1 MMKKLISLLLALVM
15 ALGLCSSALATGIG
29 QEDDKGGNQQ
39 GSGPVWPEGAIH
51 LEFCENGTYYNGK
64 GVNPGAS
71 VTFDALYVDGQHNTA
86 ITGFSV
92 SNDTSA
98 GLNAV
103 ATEDGKLTVTVA
115 DNCEPGDKFVI
126 LMIGAT
132 KYALRLNVNK
142 VGGDHG
148 GGPKWPTT
156 EQFCFEGTDNDE
168 ETRFFNGTGID
179 QGRTVTFEKVFK
191 DNEGHMQIT
200 SFAVDEGLTSK
211 GLTATANGEAL
222 TVTIAEDCELGEK
235 FVVIVADNIEY
246 SMCFNVR
253 KAGGN
258 QGGGDQ
264 GGNDGP
270 SIGNVTDPK
279 QLNSDAQDFIGK
291 HIGYYYNPKVNVVR
305 LGIKGGND
313 KDVTVDNKEWY
324 TDPAAREAVIAAY
337 NAFCN
342 IGSDVQNELNRL
354 FVMDDNGNPCTFYS
368 YMLGMRQLADNG
380 SGSYTDTDAF
390 NAKLRAAGY
399 VAPVLGRD
407 LKVEFPYQLV
417 RGTDYDYTYDQSNG
431 HLIIT
436 IEKGEAQNWLSAAE
450 GIYFTMDSVM
460 VNMTLMNTCQKSGYA
475 FWSGI
480 GEGGTWNQ
488 FVDGS
493 VKSTYPEENMQ
504 SFGYGDR
511 LAPVNR
517 DGDKISVTSSS
528 DNKTY
533 RVLMV
538 WGNKDEAF
546 KDRTKWLFTYE
557 IKVEESFYYSKAGVS
572 NVGKVEMDR
581 VNTSALGNNWTVDNS
596 EEGVLKLVPK
606 TEVTGEK
613 IGTVTVTAPTGYT
626 FDRDSSYAANGDDRS
641 LNGNTGEDK
650 CTITLYNQY
659 RNTFVLVW
667 KNDTKVIQESLDVYR
682 LDEQLENL
690 GKYDA
695 DGKTVESGKEL
706 PVTKPKAEAIAAAGP
721 ASGVTVQYDASTG
734 SFYTT
739 FDKSKS
745 LPSYEELQ
753 KGVLLEPDS
762 RIKSEVTHFRA
773 VTQSTGDQVGHSEED
788 VINLVQG
795 MCARGEN
802 LTYSYTDTQDNSW
815 RTLPYVD
822 TDYQE
827 IGGIQVSY
835 AADQGYRYKIVQ
847 WLRKEDNG
855 TYTVLGYSYVWGRN
869 DAFIN
874 EIQTSGVAAGSVAAG
889 NEPFVI
895 GEGMQLRCDRY
906 PQYGGDGK
914 IQYFQFRAYGDHEGD
929 YIIYIPYEYFDMEKD
944 DGLALRDRG
953 QRPRI
958 NHYYEDHTLRE
969 TITGEYTEYGVKFTT
984 GSFSPFVVD
993 CSEQSTGGGYYYGGA
1008 STPGISAVKTAD
1020 AAKSATDYTSG
1031 IYGLTFRSTAAF
1043 SGFKGVQVDGRTIA
1057 AANYVAEDNGGIEV
1071 YLKAVYL
1078 RTLKDGRH
1086 TVTILSDAGNVTM
1099 NFTIGGVDSP
1109 TTFDAG
1115 IGAYVSMALAS
1126 VGGMAWMSR
1135 KKR

>member
-1 MMKKLISLLLALVM
+1 MMKKLVSLLLALVM

-39 GSGPVWPEGAIH
+39 ESGPVWPEGAIQ

-64 GVNPGAS
+64 GVDPGAS
-71 VTFDALYVDGQHNTA
+71 VTFNALYVDGQHNTA
-86 ITGFSV
+86 ITGFTV
-92 SNDTSA
+92 SGETSA

-103 ATEDGKLTVTVA
+103 ATEDDKLTVTVA
-115 DNCEPGDKFVI
+115 DNCEPGDKFVV
-126 LMIGAT
+126 LMVGKT

-156 EQFCFEGTDNDE
+156 EQFCFNGTDNDG
-168 ETRFFNGTGID
+168 ETSFFNGTGID

-191 DNEGHMQIT
+191 DNKGHMQIT

-222 TVTIAEDCELGEK
+222 TVTIAEDCELGEQ
-235 FVVIVADNIEY
+235 FVVIVADNTKY

-270 SIGNVTDPK
+270 STGNVTDPK

-291 HIGYYYNPKVNVVR
+291 HIGYYYNPTVNVVR

-342 IGSDVQNELNRL
+342 SIGPSVQNELNKL
-354 FVMDDNGNPCTFYS
+354 FVMDDNGDPCTFYS

-460 VNMTLMNTCQKSGYA
+460 VNMTLMNTSKKSGYA

-493 VKSTYPEENMQ
+493 VKSTYPEESMQ

-538 WGNKDEAF
+538 WGDENEAF
-546 KDRTKWLFTYE
+546 ENRTKWLFTYE

-581 VNTSALGNNWTVDNS
+581 VDTSALGNNWTVDRS
-596 EEGVLKLVPK
+596 EEGVLKLVPP
-606 TEVTGEK
+606 TGEIGEE

-641 LNGNTGEDK
+641 LNGKTGEDK

-706 PVTKPKAEAIAAAGP
+706 PVTKPKAIAATGS
-721 ASGVTVQYDASTG
+721 ASGVTVEYDASTG

-753 KGVLLEPDS
+753 KGVLLEPD
-762 RIKSEVTHFRA
+762 RNIEREVTHFRA
-773 VTQSTGDQVGHSEED
+773 VTQSTGDQVGHSKED

-795 MCARGEN
+795 MCAMGEN

-847 WLRKEDNG
+847 WLKQESDG

-929 YIIYIPYEYFDMEKD
+929 YIIYIPYEYFGMEKD

-993 CSEQSTGGGYYYGGA
+993 CSEQSTSGGYYYYGGA

-1057 AANYVAEDNGGIEV
+1057 SANYVAEDNGGIEV

-1126 VGGMAWMSR
+1126 VGGMAWMRRR
-1135 KKR
+1135 KR

>member
-1 MMKKLISLLLALVM
+1 MMKKLVSLLLALVM
-15 ALGLCSSALATGIG
+15 AVGLCSSALATGIG

-39 GSGPVWPEGAIH
+39 ESGPAWPKDAIH
-51 LEFCENGTYYNGK
+51 LEFYEGERYHNGK
-64 GVNPGAS
+64 GVDPGAS
-71 VTFDALYVDGQHNTA
+71 VTFGALYADGEHETA
-86 ITGFSV
+86 IKGFTV
-92 SNDTSA
+92 SNETSA
-98 GLNAV
+98 GLNAKV
-103 ATEDGKLTVTVA
+103 TDGKLTVTVA
-115 DNCEPGDKFVI
+115 DNCEPGDKFVV
-126 LMIGAT
+126 LMVGTT

-142 VGGDHG
+142 VGGNQG
-148 GGPKWPTT
+148 GGPKWPT
-156 EQFCFEGTDNDE
+156 EVRFCFEGTDDNN
-168 ETRFFNGTGID
+168 ETSFFNGTGID
-179 QGRTVTFEKVFK
+179 QGRTVTFEKIFK
-191 DNEGHMQIT
+191 DDEYHKQIT
-200 SFAVDEGLTSK
+200 NFAVDKELTSE
-211 GLTATANGEAL
+211 GLTATANGEML
-222 TVTIAEDCELGEK
+222 TVTITKDCELGEK
-235 FVVIVADNIEY
+235 FVVIVADNTKY

-270 SIGNVTDPK
+270 GGGEDRRTGTVTDPNTLENETTK
-279 QLNSDAQDFIGK
+279 KYLADYINYEGTGGQFTIKNAEIDAKTGL
-291 HIGYYYNPKVNVVR
+291 Y
-305 LGIKGGND
+305 
-313 KDVTVDNKEWY
+313 KDE
-324 TDPAAREAVIAAY
+324 AARQAAIAAY
-337 NAFCN
+337 NAFCSLGPN
-342 IGSDVQNELNRL
+342 ADGLYSLYVKNSRGQECWFYERMEEL
-354 FVMDDNGNPCTFYS
+354 
-368 YMLGMRQLADNG
+368 RQLADNG
-380 SGSYTDTDAF
+380 SGGYTDTDAF

-431 HLIIT
+431 HLTIT
-436 IEKGEAQNWLSAAE
+436 VKKGSAERWLDAAQN
-450 GIYFTMDSVM
+450 IYFTMDSVM
-460 VNMTLMNTCQKSGYA
+460 VDMTLMNTRQKSGYA

-493 VKSTYPEENMQ
+493 VKSTYPKESMR
-504 SFGYGDR
+504 SYGYGDR

-538 WGNKDEAF
+538 WGDENEAF

-557 IKVEESFYYSKAGVS
+557 IKVEESFYYAKAGVS
-572 NVGKVEMDR
+572 NVGKMEMDR
-581 VNTSALGNNWTVDNS
+581 VDASALGENWAVDKS
-596 EEGVLKLVPK
+596 EAGVLKLVPK
-606 TEVTGEK
+606 PGVTGEQ

-641 LNGNTGEDK
+641 LNGKTGEDT
-650 CTITLYNQY
+650 CTITLYNRY

-706 PVTKPKAEAIAAAGP
+706 PVTKPKAIAATGS
-721 ASGVTVQYDASTG
+721 ASGVTVEYDASTG

-753 KGVLLEPDS
+753 KGVLLEPD
-762 RIKSEVTHFRA
+762 RNIEREVTHFRA
-773 VTQSTGDQVGHSEED
+773 VTQSTGDQVGHSKED

-795 MCARGEN
+795 MCAMGEN

-847 WLRKEDNG
+847 WLKQESDG

-929 YIIYIPYEYFDMEKD
+929 YIIYIPYEYFGMEKD

-993 CSEQSTGGGYYYGGA
+993 CSEQSTSGGYYYYGGA

-1057 AANYVAEDNGGIEV
+1057 SANYVAEDNGGIEV

-1126 VGGMAWMSR
+1126 VGGMAWMRRR
-1135 KKR
+1135 KR

>member
-1 MMKKLISLLLALVM
+1 MKKVISLLLALVM
-15 ALGLCSSALATGIG
+15 TLSLCSGVWATDTSQGNDQGAQEEEYTLDTLLAEVDKVEGASDEAKAAAKGFLADNFSYDGRFVVLKGISFWDNRFYETNNNKAKAKTVLDSYTAHKAVLENVPVKYG
-29 QEDDKGGNQQ
+29 AAYDMTVDSLMNMYRAAQEY
-39 GSGPVWPEGAIH
+39 PVIQEGMPFPEGGPTTGEVVGVGNLKIT
-51 LEFCENGTYYNGK
+51 EKNK
-64 GVNPGAS
+64 GYIETQDVTGAKN
-71 VTFDALYVDGQHNTA
+71 FFNEHFRYVDLGEEYSGDH
-86 ITGFSV
+86 
-92 SNDTSA
+92 
-98 GLNAV
+98 AV
-103 ATEDGKLTVTVA
+103 DFKAEFYDSDGKLI
-115 DNCEPGDKFVI
+115 GDKVRSVI
-126 LMIGAT
+126 AEYNNELRAGSVVLLNELNIHMPNRDGTECYHFWRLMDM
-132 KYALRLNVNK
+132 YRRQLN
-142 VGGDHG
+142 GGD
-148 GGPKWPTT
+148 
-156 EQFCFEGTDNDE
+156 
-168 ETRFFNGTGID
+168 
-179 QGRTVTFEKVFK
+179 
-191 DNEGHMQIT
+191 
-200 SFAVDEGLTSK
+200 
-211 GLTATANGEAL
+211 
-222 TVTIAEDCELGEK
+222 
-235 FVVIVADNIEY
+235 
-246 SMCFNVR
+246 
-253 KAGGN
+253 

-264 GGNDGP
+264 GGNDRP
-270 SIGNVTDPK
+270 STGNITDPEK
-279 QLNSDAQDFIGK
+279 LNENAQEFIGK
-291 HIGYYYNPKVNVVR
+291 YIGYYYNSEHNVVQ
-305 LGIKGGND
+305 LGIKDEND
-313 KDVTVDNKEWY
+313 KDKRDVTVDNEKWY

-342 IGSDVQNELNRL
+342 IGPDVQNELNRL

-417 RGTDYDYTYDQSNG
+417 RGTDYDYTYDQSSG
-431 HLIIT
+431 HLTIT
-436 IEKGEAQNWLSAAE
+436 VKKGSAERWLDAAE

-460 VNMTLMNTCQKSGYA
+460 VNMTLMNTRQKSGYA

-493 VKSTYPEENMQ
+493 VKSTYPEE
-504 SFGYGDR
+504 SIRSLGYGDS

-538 WGNKDEAF
+538 WGDENEAF

-572 NVGKVEMDR
+572 NVGKMEMDR
-581 VNTSALGNNWTVDNS
+581 VDASALGKSWIVDKS
-596 EEGVLKLVPK
+596 EEGVLKLVPR
-606 TEVTGEK
+606 TEMTGEQ

-626 FDRDSSYAANGDDRS
+626 FDRDSSYVANGDDGS
-641 LNGNTGEDK
+641 LNGKTGEDK
-650 CTITLYNQY
+650 CTITLYNRY

-695 DGKTVESGKEL
+695 NGETVESSKEL
-706 PVTKPKAEAIAAAGP
+706 PVTKPEAEAIAAAGS
-721 ASGVTVQYDASTG
+721 ASGVTVKYDASTG

-762 RIKSEVTHFRA
+762 SIKREVTHFRA
-773 VTQSTGDQVGHSEED
+773 VTQSTEDQVGHSKED

-795 MCARGEN
+795 MCAMEEN

-847 WLRKEDNG
+847 WLHKEDNG

-874 EIQTSGVAAGSVAAG
+874 EIQTSGVAAGSEAASE
-889 NEPFVI
+889 EPFVI

-929 YIIYIPYEYFDMEKD
+929 YILYIPYEYFDMKVD

-958 NHYYEDHTLRE
+958 NHYYEDHALRE
-969 TITGEYTEYGVKFTT
+969 TIVGEYTEYGVKFTT
-984 GSFSPFVVD
+984 KSFSPFVVD
-993 CSEQSTGGGYYYGGA
+993 CSTQTTPPRYYYN
-1008 STPGISAVKTAD
+1008 ST
-1020 AAKSATDYTSG
+1020 
-1031 IYGLTFRSTAAF
+1031 TAAA
-1043 SGFKGVQVDGRTIA
+1043 GKQDG
-1057 AANYVAEDNGGIEV
+1057 
-1071 YLKAVYL
+1071 
-1078 RTLKDGRH
+1078 
-1086 TVTILSDAGNVTM
+1086 GN
-1099 NFTIGGVDSP
+1099 SP

-1115 IGAYVSMALAS
+1115 IALYVGMALTSAA
-1126 VGGMAWMSR
+1126 GMAWVG
-1135 KKR
+1135 KKRR

>member
-1 MMKKLISLLLALVM
+1 MMKKLVSLLLALVM

-39 GSGPVWPEGAIH
+39 ESGPAWPEGAIH

-64 GVNPGAS
+64 GVDPGAS

-92 SNDTSA
+92 SNETSA

-103 ATEDGKLTVTVA
+103 ATEDGRLTVTVA
-115 DNCEPGDKFVI
+115 DNCEPGDKFVV

-156 EQFCFEGTDNDE
+156 AQFCFNGTDNDGK
-168 ETRFFNGTGID
+168 TSFFNSTGID

-200 SFAVDEGLTSK
+200 SFAVDKGLTSK

-222 TVTIAEDCELGEK
+222 TVTIAEDCELGEQ
-235 FVVIVADNIEY
+235 FVVIVADNTKY

-264 GGNDGP
+264 GGDDGP
-270 SIGNVTDPK
+270 GGGEDRRTGTVTDPNTLENETTK
-279 QLNSDAQDFIGK
+279 KYLADYINYEGTGGQFTIKNAEIDAKTGL
-291 HIGYYYNPKVNVVR
+291 Y
-305 LGIKGGND
+305 
-313 KDVTVDNKEWY
+313 KDE
-324 TDPAAREAVIAAY
+324 AARQAAIAAY
-337 NAFCN
+337 NAFCSLGPN
-342 IGSDVQNELNRL
+342 ADGLYSLYVKNSRGQECWFYERMEEL
-354 FVMDDNGNPCTFYS
+354 
-368 YMLGMRQLADNG
+368 RQLADNG

-460 VNMTLMNTCQKSGYA
+460 VNMTLMNTSQKSGYA

-493 VKSTYPEENMQ
+493 VKSTYPEESMQ

-538 WGNKDEAF
+538 WGDENEAF
-546 KDRTKWLFTYE
+546 ENRTKWLFTYE

-581 VNTSALGNNWTVDNS
+581 VDTSALGNNWTVDNS

-606 TEVTGEK
+606 TEVTGEE

-626 FDRDSSYAANGDDRS
+626 FDRDSSYAANGNDNS
-641 LNGNTGEDK
+641 LNGTQTGANK
-650 CTITLYNQY
+650 CNISLYNQY

-695 DGKTVESGKEL
+695 DGKTVESGNEL
-706 PVTKPKAEAIAAAGP
+706 PVTKPEAIAATGP

-762 RIKSEVTHFRA
+762 SIKSEVTHFRA
-773 VTQSTGDQVGHSEED
+773 VTQSTGDQVGHSKED

-795 MCARGEN
+795 MCAMGEN

-855 TYTVLGYSYVWGRN
+855 NYTVLGYSYVWGRN

-929 YIIYIPYEYFDMEKD
+929 YIIYIPYEYFGMEKD

-993 CSEQSTGGGYYYGGA
+993 CSEQSTGGGYYYYGGA

-1115 IGAYVSMALAS
+1115 IGAYVGMALAS
-1126 VGGMAWMSR
+1126 VGGMAWMRRR
-1135 KKR
+1135 KR

>member
-1 MMKKLISLLLALVM
+1 MMKKVVSLLLALVM
-15 ALGLCSSALATGIG
+15 AVGLCSGVWAENTDPVDD
-29 QEDDKGGNQQ
+29 QESNQQ
-39 GSGPVWPEGAIH
+39 ESGPVWPEGAIH
-51 LEFCENGTYYNGK
+51 LEFYENGMYYNGK
-64 GVNPGAS
+64 GVDPGAS
-71 VTFDALYVDGQHNTA
+71 VTFDALYVNGQHDTA
-86 ITGFSV
+86 ITGFAV
-92 SNDTSA
+92 SSGETSA
-98 GLNAV
+98 GLSAV
-103 ATEDGKLTVTVA
+103 VTVDGKLTVTVA
-115 DNCEPGDKFVI
+115 DNCEPGDKFVV
-126 LMIGAT
+126 LMVGET

-156 EQFCFEGTDNDE
+156 EQFCFNGTDNDG
-168 ETRFFNGTGID
+168 ETSFFNGTGID
-179 QGRTVTFEKVFK
+179 QGSTVTFEKVFK
-191 DNEGHMQIT
+191 DNEGHTQIT
-200 SFAVDEGLTSK
+200 RFTVDEGLTSK

-222 TVTIAEDCELGEK
+222 TVTIAEDCELGEQ
-235 FVVIVADNIEY
+235 FVVIVADNIKY

-258 QGGGDQ
+258 QGG
-264 GGNDGP
+264 NDRP
-270 SIGNVTDPK
+270 STGNVTDPK

-291 HIGYYYNPKVNVVR
+291 HIGYYYNPTVNVVR

-342 IGSDVQNELNRL
+342 IGPDVQNELNRL

-380 SGSYTDTDAF
+380 SSSYTDTDAF

-431 HLIIT
+431 HLVIT

-460 VNMTLMNTCQKSGYA
+460 VNMTLMNTSQKSGYA

-493 VKSTYPEENMQ
+493 VKSTYPEERMQ

-538 WGNKDEAF
+538 WGDKDEAF

-581 VNTSALGNNWTVDNS
+581 VDTSALSENWAADKS
-596 EEGVLKLVPK
+596 ETGVLKLVPK
-606 TEVTGEK
+606 TEVTGEE

-641 LNGNTGEDK
+641 LNGKTGEDK

-695 DGKTVESGKEL
+695 DGKTVESGNEL
-706 PVTKPKAEAIAAAGP
+706 SVTKPKAIAATGP
-721 ASGVTVQYDASTG
+721 ASGVTVEYDASTG

-739 FDKSKS
+739 FDKSMS

-762 RIKSEVTHFRA
+762 SIKSEVTHFRA

-795 MCARGEN
+795 MCAMEEN
-802 LTYSYTDTQDNSW
+802 LTYSYTDTQDNGW

-929 YIIYIPYEYFDMEKD
+929 YIIYIPYEYFGMEKD

-993 CSEQSTGGGYYYGGA
+993 CSEQSTGGGYYYYGGA

-1078 RTLKDGRH
+1078 RTLKNGRH

-1115 IGAYVSMALAS
+1115 IGAYIGMALAS
-1126 VGGMAWMSR
+1126 VGGMAWMRRR
-1135 KKR
+1135 KR

>member
-1 MMKKLISLLLALVM
+1 MMKKVVSLLLALVM
-15 ALGLCSSALATGIG
+15 AVGLCSSALATGIG

-39 GSGPVWPEGAIH
+39 ESGPVWPEGAIH

-64 GVNPGAS
+64 GVDPGAS
-71 VTFDALYVDGQHNTA
+71 VTFDALYVDRQHNTA

-92 SNDTSA
+92 SNETSA

-103 ATEDGKLTVTVA
+103 ATKDGKLTVTVA

-156 EQFCFEGTDNDE
+156 AQFCFEGTDNDG

-200 SFAVDEGLTSK
+200 SFAVDKGLTSK

-222 TVTIAEDCELGEK
+222 TVTIAEDCELGEQ
-235 FVVIVADNIEY
+235 FVVIVADNTKY

-264 GGNDGP
+264 GGNGGP
-270 SIGNVTDPK
+270 GGGEDRRTGTVTDPNTLENETTK
-279 QLNSDAQDFIGK
+279 KYLADYINYEGTGGQFTIKNAEIDAKTGL
-291 HIGYYYNPKVNVVR
+291 Y
-305 LGIKGGND
+305 
-313 KDVTVDNKEWY
+313 KDE
-324 TDPAAREAVIAAY
+324 AARQAAIAAY
-337 NAFCN
+337 NAFCSLGPN
-342 IGSDVQNELNRL
+342 ADGLYSLYVKNSRGQECWFYERMEEL
-354 FVMDDNGNPCTFYS
+354 
-368 YMLGMRQLADNG
+368 RQLADNG

-460 VNMTLMNTCQKSGYA
+460 VNMTLMNTSQKSGYA

-493 VKSTYPEENMQ
+493 VKSTYPEGNMQ

-572 NVGKVEMDR
+572 NVGKVEMKR
-581 VNTSALGNNWTVDNS
+581 VDTSALGNNWTVDNS

-606 TEVTGEK
+606 TEVTGEE

-641 LNGNTGEDK
+641 LNGKTGEDK

-706 PVTKPKAEAIAAAGP
+706 PVTKPKAIAAAGS
-721 ASGVTVQYDASTG
+721 ASGVTVKYDASTG

-773 VTQSTGDQVGHSEED
+773 VTQSTGDQVGHSKED

-795 MCARGEN
+795 MCAMDEN

-874 EIQTSGVAAGSVAAG
+874 EIQTFGVATGSVAAG

-929 YIIYIPYEYFDMEKD
+929 YIIYIPYEYFGMEKD

-993 CSEQSTGGGYYYGGA
+993 CSEQSTGGGYYYYGGA

-1126 VGGMAWMSR
+1126 VGGMAWMRRR
-1135 KKR
+1135 KR

>member
-1 MMKKLISLLLALVM
+1 MMKKLVSLLLALVM
-15 ALGLCSSALATGIG
+15 ALGLCSGVWAENTDPVDD
-29 QEDDKGGNQQ
+29 QESNQQ
-39 GSGPVWPEGAIH
+39 ESGPVWPEGAIH
-51 LEFCENGTYYNGK
+51 LEFYENGEYYNGK
-64 GVNPGAS
+64 GVDPGAS
-71 VTFDALYVDGQHNTA
+71 VTFDALYVDRQHNTA

-92 SNDTSA
+92 SNETSA

-103 ATEDGKLTVTVA
+103 VTVGGKLNVTA
-115 DNCEPGDKFVI
+115 KENCEPGDKFVI

-156 EQFCFEGTDNDE
+156 EQFCFNGTDNDGK
-168 ETRFFNGTGID
+168 TSFFNGTGID
-179 QGRTVTFEKVFK
+179 QGGTVTFEKIFK
-191 DNEGHMQIT
+191 DDNDHMQIT
-200 SFAVDEGLTSK
+200 SFAVDKGLTSK

-222 TVTIAEDCELGEK
+222 TVTIAEDCELGEQ
-235 FVVIVADNIEY
+235 FVVIVADNTKY

-264 GGNDGP
+264 GGDDGP
-270 SIGNVTDPK
+270 GGGEDRRTGTVTDPNTLENETTK
-279 QLNSDAQDFIGK
+279 KYLADYINYEGTGGQFTIKNAEIDAKTGL
-291 HIGYYYNPKVNVVR
+291 Y
-305 LGIKGGND
+305 
-313 KDVTVDNKEWY
+313 KDE
-324 TDPAAREAVIAAY
+324 AARQAAIAAY
-337 NAFCN
+337 NAFCSLGPN
-342 IGSDVQNELNRL
+342 ADGLYSLYVKNSRGQECWFYERMEEL
-354 FVMDDNGNPCTFYS
+354 
-368 YMLGMRQLADNG
+368 RQLADNG

-460 VNMTLMNTCQKSGYA
+460 VNMTLMNTSQKSGYA

-493 VKSTYPEENMQ
+493 VKSTYPEESMQ

-538 WGNKDEAF
+538 WEDENEAF
-546 KDRTKWLFTYE
+546 ENRTKWLFTYE

-581 VNTSALGNNWTVDNS
+581 VDTSALGNNWTVDNS

-606 TEVTGEK
+606 TEVTGEE

-626 FDRDSSYAANGDDRS
+626 FDRDSSYAANGNDNS
-641 LNGNTGEDK
+641 LNGTQTGANK
-650 CTITLYNQY
+650 CNISLYNQY

-706 PVTKPKAEAIAAAGP
+706 PVTKPKAIAAAGS
-721 ASGVTVQYDASTG
+721 ASGVTVEYDASTG

-745 LPSYEELQ
+745 LPSYKELQ

-773 VTQSTGDQVGHSEED
+773 VTQSTGDQVGHSKED

-795 MCARGEN
+795 MCAMGEN

-1126 VGGMAWMSR
+1126 VGGMAWMRRR
-1135 KKR
+1135 KR

>member
-1 MMKKLISLLLALVM
+1 MMKKVVSLLLALVM
-15 ALGLCSSALATGIG
+15 ALGLVV
-29 QEDDKGGNQQ
+29 
-39 GSGPVWPEGAIH
+39 PVWGNDLPSGTEPLFFYGQDNKQEWH
-51 LEFCENGTYYNGK
+51 YFNGTGLGQGN
-64 GVNPGAS
+64 S
-71 VTFDALYVDGQHNTA
+71 VTFDRVYKDEGNDSYTQL
-86 ITGFSV
+86 TGFTVDSQ
-92 SNDTSA
+92 
-98 GLNAV
+98 
-103 ATEDGKLTVTVA
+103 ATA
-115 DNCEPGDKFVI
+115 
-126 LMIGAT
+126 A
-132 KYALRLNVNK
+132 
-142 VGGDHG
+142 
-148 GGPKWPTT
+148 
-156 EQFCFEGTDNDE
+156 
-168 ETRFFNGTGID
+168 
-179 QGRTVTFEKVFK
+179 
-191 DNEGHMQIT
+191 
-200 SFAVDEGLTSK
+200 
-211 GLTATANGEAL
+211 GLTATVNGEAL
-222 TVTIAEDCELGEK
+222 TVTIAEDCELGEQ
-235 FVVIVADNIEY
+235 FVVIVADNTKY

-264 GGNDGP
+264 GGNDRP
-270 SIGNVTDPK
+270 STGNVTDPK
-279 QLNSDAQDFIGK
+279 KLNSDAQDFIGK
-291 HIGYYYNPKVNVVR
+291 HIGYYYNPTVNVVR

-313 KDVTVDNKEWY
+313 KDVTVNNKEWY

-342 IGSDVQNELNRL
+342 IDPDVQNELNRL

-460 VNMTLMNTCQKSGYA
+460 VNMTLMNTSQKSGYA

-493 VKSTYPEENMQ
+493 VKSTYPEESMQ

-581 VNTSALGNNWTVDNS
+581 VDTSALGNNWTVDNS

-641 LNGNTGEDK
+641 LNGKTGEDT

-706 PVTKPKAEAIAAAGP
+706 PVTKPKAIAAAGS
-721 ASGVTVQYDASTG
+721 ASGVTVKYDASTG

-773 VTQSTGDQVGHSEED
+773 VTQSTGDQVGHSKED

-795 MCARGEN
+795 MCAMDEN

-874 EIQTSGVAAGSVAAG
+874 EIQTFGVATGSVAAG

-929 YIIYIPYEYFDMEKD
+929 YIIYIPYEYFGMEKD

-993 CSEQSTGGGYYYGGA
+993 CSEQSTGGGYYYYGGA

-1099 NFTIGGVDSP
+1099 NFTIGEVDSP

>member
-1 MMKKLISLLLALVM
+1 MMKKLVSLLLALVM
-15 ALGLCSSALATGIG
+15 AVGLCSSALATGIG

-39 GSGPVWPEGAIH
+39 ESGPAWPEGAIH

-64 GVNPGAS
+64 GVDPGAS

-92 SNDTSA
+92 SNETSA

-103 ATEDGKLTVTVA
+103 ATEDGRLTVTVA
-115 DNCEPGDKFVI
+115 DNCEPGDKFVV

-156 EQFCFEGTDNDE
+156 AQFCFNGTDNDGK
-168 ETRFFNGTGID
+168 TSFFNSTGID

-200 SFAVDEGLTSK
+200 SFAVDKGLTSK

-235 FVVIVADNIEY
+235 FVVIVADNTKY

-264 GGNDGP
+264 GGDDGP
-270 SIGNVTDPK
+270 GGGEDRRTGTVTDPNTLENETTK
-279 QLNSDAQDFIGK
+279 KYLADYINYEGTGGQFTIKNAEIDAKTGL
-291 HIGYYYNPKVNVVR
+291 Y
-305 LGIKGGND
+305 
-313 KDVTVDNKEWY
+313 KDE
-324 TDPAAREAVIAAY
+324 AARQAAIAAY
-337 NAFCN
+337 NAFCSLGPN
-342 IGSDVQNELNRL
+342 ADGLYSLYVKNSRGQECWFYERMEEL
-354 FVMDDNGNPCTFYS
+354 
-368 YMLGMRQLADNG
+368 RQLADNG

-407 LKVEFPYQLV
+407 LKMEFPYQLV

-431 HLIIT
+431 HLVIT

-460 VNMTLMNTCQKSGYA
+460 VNMTLMNTSQKSGYA

-493 VKSTYPEENMQ
+493 VKSTYPEEGMQ

-538 WGNKDEAF
+538 WGDKDEAF

-581 VNTSALGNNWTVDNS
+581 VDTSALGNNWTVDNS

-641 LNGNTGEDK
+641 LNGKTGEDT

-706 PVTKPKAEAIAAAGP
+706 PVTKPKAIAAAGS
-721 ASGVTVQYDASTG
+721 ASGVTVEYDASTG

-745 LPSYEELQ
+745 LPSYKELQ

-773 VTQSTGDQVGHSEED
+773 VTQSTGDQVGHSKED

-795 MCARGEN
+795 MCAMGEN

-855 TYTVLGYSYVWGRN
+855 NYTVLGYSYVWGRN

-929 YIIYIPYEYFDMEKD
+929 YIIYIPYEYFGMEKD

-1043 SGFKGVQVDGRTIA
+1043 SGFKDVQVDGRTIA

-1086 TVTILSDAGNVTM
+1086 TVTILSDTGNVTM

-1115 IGAYVSMALAS
+1115 IGAYVGMALAS
-1126 VGGMAWMSR
+1126 VGGMAWMRRR
-1135 KKR
+1135 KR

>member
-1 MMKKLISLLLALVM
+1 MMKKVVSLLLALVM

-39 GSGPVWPEGAIH
+39 ESGPVWPEGAIH

-64 GVNPGAS
+64 GVDPGAS
-71 VTFDALYVDGQHNTA
+71 VTFDALYVDRQHNTA

-92 SNDTSA
+92 SNETSA

-103 ATEDGKLTVTVA
+103 ATKDGKLTVTVV

-156 EQFCFEGTDNDE
+156 EQFCFEGTDNDG

-200 SFAVDEGLTSK
+200 SFAVDKGLTSK

-222 TVTIAEDCELGEK
+222 TVTIAEDCELGEQ
-235 FVVIVADNIEY
+235 FVVIVADNTKY

-270 SIGNVTDPK
+270 GGGEDRRTGTVTDPNTLENETTK
-279 QLNSDAQDFIGK
+279 KYLADYINYEGTGGQFTIKNAEIDAKTGL
-291 HIGYYYNPKVNVVR
+291 Y
-305 LGIKGGND
+305 
-313 KDVTVDNKEWY
+313 KDE
-324 TDPAAREAVIAAY
+324 AARQAAIAAY
-337 NAFCN
+337 NAFCSLGPN
-342 IGSDVQNELNRL
+342 ADGLYSLYVKNSRGQECWFYERMEEL
-354 FVMDDNGNPCTFYS
+354 
-368 YMLGMRQLADNG
+368 RQLADNG
-380 SGSYTDTDAF
+380 SGGYTDTDAF

-460 VNMTLMNTCQKSGYA
+460 VNMTLMNTSQKSGYA

-493 VKSTYPEENMQ
+493 VKSTYPKESMQ

-581 VNTSALGNNWTVDNS
+581 VDTSALGNNWAADKS
-596 EEGVLKLVPK
+596 ETGVLKLVPK
-606 TEVTGEK
+606 IEVTGEE

-641 LNGNTGEDK
+641 LNGKTGEDK

-706 PVTKPKAEAIAAAGP
+706 PVTKPKAIAAAGS
-721 ASGVTVQYDASTG
+721 ASGVTVEYDASTG

-762 RIKSEVTHFRA
+762 SIKSEVTHFRA
-773 VTQSTGDQVGHSEED
+773 VTQSTGDQVGHSKED

-795 MCARGEN
+795 MCAMGEN

-847 WLRKEDNG
+847 WLKQESDG

-869 DAFIN
+869 DAFISKVR
-874 EIQTSGVAAGSVAAG
+874 TSSITEDKIATSDK
-889 NEPFVI
+889 PFVI
-895 GEGMQLRCDRY
+895 GQGMELCCDRY
-906 PQYGGDGK
+906 PQVGGDGE

-929 YIIYIPYEYFDMEKD
+929 YIIYIPYEYFGMEKD

-993 CSEQSTGGGYYYGGA
+993 CSEQSTGGGYYYYGGA

-1126 VGGMAWMSR
+1126 VGGMAWMRRR
-1135 KKR
+1135 KR

>member
-1 MMKKLISLLLALVM
+1 MMKKLVSLLLALVM
-15 ALGLCSSALATGIG
+15 TVGLCSGVWAENTDPVDD
-29 QEDDKGGNQQ
+29 QESNQQ
-39 GSGPVWPEGAIH
+39 ESGPVWPEGAIH
-51 LEFCENGTYYNGK
+51 LEFYENGEYYNGK
-64 GVNPGAS
+64 GVDPGAS
-71 VTFDALYVDGQHNTA
+71 VTFDALYVDRQHNTA

-92 SNDTSA
+92 SNETSA

-103 ATEDGKLTVTVA
+103 VTVGGKLNVTA
-115 DNCEPGDKFVI
+115 KENCEPGDKFVI

-156 EQFCFEGTDNDE
+156 EQFCFNGTDNDGK
-168 ETRFFNGTGID
+168 TSFFNGTGID
-179 QGRTVTFEKVFK
+179 QGGTVTFEKIFK
-191 DNEGHMQIT
+191 DDNDHMQIT
-200 SFAVDEGLTSK
+200 SFAVDKGLTSK

-222 TVTIAEDCELGEK
+222 TVTIAEDCELGEQ
-235 FVVIVADNIEY
+235 FVVIVADNTKY

-264 GGNDGP
+264 GGDDGP
-270 SIGNVTDPK
+270 GGGEDRRTGTVTDPNTLENETTK
-279 QLNSDAQDFIGK
+279 KYLADYINYEGTGGQFTIKNAEIDAKTGL
-291 HIGYYYNPKVNVVR
+291 Y
-305 LGIKGGND
+305 
-313 KDVTVDNKEWY
+313 KDE
-324 TDPAAREAVIAAY
+324 AARQAAIAAY
-337 NAFCN
+337 NAFCSLGPN
-342 IGSDVQNELNRL
+342 ADGLYSLYVKNSRGQECWFYERMEEL
-354 FVMDDNGNPCTFYS
+354 
-368 YMLGMRQLADNG
+368 RQLADNG

-460 VNMTLMNTCQKSGYA
+460 VNMTLMNTSQKSGYA

-493 VKSTYPEENMQ
+493 VKSTYPEESMQ

-538 WGNKDEAF
+538 WGDENEAF
-546 KDRTKWLFTYE
+546 ENRTKWLFTYE

-581 VNTSALGNNWTVDNS
+581 VDTSALGNNWTVDNS

-606 TEVTGEK
+606 TEVTGEE

-626 FDRDSSYAANGDDRS
+626 FDRDSSYAANGNDNS
-641 LNGNTGEDK
+641 LNGTQTGANK
-650 CTITLYNQY
+650 CNISLYNQY

-706 PVTKPKAEAIAAAGP
+706 PVTKPKAIAAAGS
-721 ASGVTVQYDASTG
+721 ASGVTVEYDASTG

-745 LPSYEELQ
+745 LPSYKELQ

-773 VTQSTGDQVGHSEED
+773 VTQSTGDQVGHSKED

-795 MCARGEN
+795 MCAMGEN

-1126 VGGMAWMSR
+1126 VGGMAWMRRR
-1135 KKR
+1135 KR

>member
-1 MMKKLISLLLALVM
+1 MMKKVVSLLLALVM
-15 ALGLCSSALATGIG
+15 AVGLCSGVWAENTDPVDD
-29 QEDDKGGNQQ
+29 QESNQQ
-39 GSGPVWPEGAIH
+39 ESGPVWPEGAIH
-51 LEFCENGTYYNGK
+51 LEFYENGMYYNGK
-64 GVNPGAS
+64 GVDPGAS
-71 VTFDALYVDGQHNTA
+71 VTFDALYVNGQHDTA
-86 ITGFSV
+86 ITGFAV
-92 SNDTSA
+92 SSGETSA
-98 GLNAV
+98 GLSAV
-103 ATEDGKLTVTVA
+103 VTVDGKLTVTVA
-115 DNCEPGDKFVI
+115 DNCEPGDKFVV
-126 LMIGAT
+126 LMVGET

-156 EQFCFEGTDNDE
+156 EQFCFNGTDNDG
-168 ETRFFNGTGID
+168 ETSFFNGTGID
-179 QGRTVTFEKVFK
+179 QGSTVTFEKVFK
-191 DNEGHMQIT
+191 DNEGHTQIT
-200 SFAVDEGLTSK
+200 RFTVDEGLTSK

-222 TVTIAEDCELGEK
+222 TVTIAEDCELGEQ
-235 FVVIVADNIEY
+235 FVVIVADNIKY

-258 QGGGDQ
+258 QGG
-264 GGNDGP
+264 NDRP
-270 SIGNVTDPK
+270 STGNVTDPK

-291 HIGYYYNPKVNVVR
+291 HIGYYYNPTVNVVR

-342 IGSDVQNELNRL
+342 IGPDVQNELNRL

-431 HLIIT
+431 HLVIT

-460 VNMTLMNTCQKSGYA
+460 VNMTLMNTSQKSGYA

-493 VKSTYPEENMQ
+493 VKSTYPEERMQ

-538 WGNKDEAF
+538 WGDKDEAF

-581 VNTSALGNNWTVDNS
+581 VDTSALSENWAADKS
-596 EEGVLKLVPK
+596 ETGVLKLVPK
-606 TEVTGEK
+606 TEVTGEE

-641 LNGNTGEDK
+641 LNGKTGEDK

-695 DGKTVESGKEL
+695 DGKTVESGNEL
-706 PVTKPKAEAIAAAGP
+706 SVTKPKAIAATGP
-721 ASGVTVQYDASTG
+721 ASGVTVEYDASTG

-739 FDKSKS
+739 FDKSMS

-762 RIKSEVTHFRA
+762 SIKSEVTHFRA

-795 MCARGEN
+795 MCAMEEN
-802 LTYSYTDTQDNSW
+802 LTYSYTDTQDNGW

-929 YIIYIPYEYFDMEKD
+929 YIIYIPYEYFGMEKD

-993 CSEQSTGGGYYYGGA
+993 CSEQSTGGGYYYYGGA

-1078 RTLKDGRH
+1078 RTLKNGRH

-1115 IGAYVSMALAS
+1115 IGAYIGMALAS
-1126 VGGMAWMSR
+1126 VGGMAWMRRR
-1135 KKR
+1135 KR

>member
-1 MMKKLISLLLALVM
+1 MMKKLVSLLLALVM

-39 GSGPVWPEGAIH
+39 ESGPVWPEGAIH

-64 GVNPGAS
+64 GVDPGAS
-71 VTFDALYVDGQHNTA
+71 VTFDALYVDRQHNTA

-92 SNDTSA
+92 SNETSA

-103 ATEDGKLTVTVA
+103 ATKDGKLTVTVA

-156 EQFCFEGTDNDE
+156 EQFCFEGTDNDG

-200 SFAVDEGLTSK
+200 SFAVDKGLTSK

-222 TVTIAEDCELGEK
+222 TVTIAEDCELGEQ
-235 FVVIVADNIEY
+235 FVVIVADNTKY

-270 SIGNVTDPK
+270 GGGEDRRTGTVTDPNTLENETTK
-279 QLNSDAQDFIGK
+279 KYLADYINYEGTGGQFTIKNAEIDAKTGL
-291 HIGYYYNPKVNVVR
+291 Y
-305 LGIKGGND
+305 
-313 KDVTVDNKEWY
+313 KDE
-324 TDPAAREAVIAAY
+324 AARQAAIAAY
-337 NAFCN
+337 NAFCSLGPN
-342 IGSDVQNELNRL
+342 ADGLYSLYVKNSRGQECWFYERMEEL
-354 FVMDDNGNPCTFYS
+354 
-368 YMLGMRQLADNG
+368 RQLADNG

-460 VNMTLMNTCQKSGYA
+460 VNMTLMNTSQKSGYA
-475 FWSGI
+475 FGSGI

-493 VKSTYPEENMQ
+493 VKSTYPEESMQ

-538 WGNKDEAF
+538 WGDKDEAF

-572 NVGKVEMDR
+572 NVGKVEMKR
-581 VNTSALGNNWTVDNS
+581 VDTSALGNNWTVDNS

-606 TEVTGEK
+606 TEVTGEE

-626 FDRDSSYAANGDDRS
+626 FDRDSSYAANGNDNS
-641 LNGNTGEDK
+641 LNGTQTGANK
-650 CTITLYNQY
+650 CNISLYNQY

-695 DGKTVESGKEL
+695 DGKTVESGNEL
-706 PVTKPKAEAIAAAGP
+706 SVTKPEAIAAAGP
-721 ASGVTVQYDASTG
+721 ASGVTVEYNASTG

-739 FDKSKS
+739 FDKSMS

-753 KGVLLEPDS
+753 KGVLLEPD
-762 RIKSEVTHFRA
+762 RNIEREVTHFRA
-773 VTQSTGDQVGHSEED
+773 VTQSTGDQVGHSKED

-795 MCARGEN
+795 MCAMGEN

-847 WLRKEDNG
+847 WLHKEDNG
-855 TYTVLGYSYVWGRN
+855 NYTVLGYSYVWGRN

-929 YIIYIPYEYFDMEKD
+929 YIIYIPYEYFGMEKD

-1115 IGAYVSMALAS
+1115 IGAYVGMALAS
-1126 VGGMAWMSR
+1126 VGGMAWMRRR
-1135 KKR
+1135 KR

>member
-1 MMKKLISLLLALVM
+1 MKKVISLLLALVM
-15 ALGLCSSALATGIG
+15 TLSLCSSALATGIG
-29 QEDDKGGNQQ
+29 QEDDKGAQEEEYTMDTLLAEVDKVEGANDE
-39 GSGPVWPEGAIH
+39 GKAAAKEFLADNFIYDGRFVVLKDISFWDNRFYETNNNKANAKTVLDSYTAHKAVLENVPVKYGAAYDMTVDSLMNMYRAAQEYPVIQEGMPFPEGGPTTGEVVGVGNLKIT
-51 LEFCENGTYYNGK
+51 EKNK
-64 GVNPGAS
+64 GYIETQD
-71 VTFDALYVDGQHNTA
+71 VTDAKNFFNEHFRYVDLGEEYSGDH
-86 ITGFSV
+86 
-92 SNDTSA
+92 
-98 GLNAV
+98 AV
-103 ATEDGKLTVTVA
+103 DFKAEFYDSDGKL
-115 DNCEPGDKFVI
+115 
-126 LMIGAT
+126 IG
-132 KYALRLNVNK
+132 NK
-142 VGGDHG
+142 VRSVIDEYNNELRAGSVVLLNELNIHMPNRDG
-148 GGPKWPTT
+148 T
-156 EQFCFEGTDNDE
+156 ECYHFWRLMDMYRQQLN
-168 ETRFFNGTGID
+168 
-179 QGRTVTFEKVFK
+179 
-191 DNEGHMQIT
+191 
-200 SFAVDEGLTSK
+200 
-211 GLTATANGEAL
+211 
-222 TVTIAEDCELGEK
+222 
-235 FVVIVADNIEY
+235 
-246 SMCFNVR
+246 
-253 KAGGN
+253 
-258 QGGGDQ
+258 GGDQ
-264 GGNDGP
+264 GGGDHGDDDRP
-270 SIGNVTDPK
+270 TTGDVTDPE
-279 QLNSDAQDFIGK
+279 QLNSDAQEFIKAYIDYSYGPTPS
-291 HIGYYYNPKVNVVR
+291 GAKVSK
-305 LGIKGGND
+305 LTIKGPDGGATD
-313 KDVTVDNKEWY
+313 KNNWY

-342 IGSDVQNELNRL
+342 IGPDVQNELNKL

-380 SGSYTDTDAF
+380 SGSYTDT
-390 NAKLRAAGY
+390 NALNKRLRDAGY
-399 VAPVLGRD
+399 IAPVLGRD
-407 LKVEFPYQLV
+407 LLLSFPTELR
-417 RGTDYDYTYDQSNG
+417 RGEDYDYTYDQSSG
-431 HLIIT
+431 HLTIT
-436 IEKGEAQNWLSAAE
+436 VKKGSAERWLDAAE

-460 VNMTLMNTCQKSGYA
+460 VNMTLMNTRQKSGYA

-493 VKSTYPEENMQ
+493 VKSTYPKERIW
-504 SFGYGDR
+504 SFDYGDS

-538 WGNKDEAF
+538 WGDKNEAF
-546 KDRTKWLFTYE
+546 EDRTKWLFTYE

-572 NVGKVEMDR
+572 NVGKMEMDR
-581 VNTSALGNNWTVDNS
+581 VDASALSENWAADKS
-596 EEGVLKLVPK
+596 EEGVLKLVPR
-606 TEVTGEK
+606 TEVTGEQ
-613 IGTVTVTAPTGYT
+613 IGTVTVTAPIGYT
-626 FDRDSSYAANGDDRS
+626 FDRDSSYVANGDDGS
-641 LNGNTGEDK
+641 LNGNKTGEGE

-667 KNDTKVIQESLDVYR
+667 KNGTKVIQESLDVYR
-682 LDEQLENL
+682 LDEQLKNL

-695 DGKTVESGKEL
+695 NGETVESSKEL
-706 PVTKPKAEAIAAAGP
+706 PVTKPEAIAAAGS
-721 ASGVTVQYDASTG
+721 ASGVTVKYDASTG

-753 KGVLLEPDS
+753 EGVLLEPDS
-762 RIKSEVTHFRA
+762 SIKREVTHFRA
-773 VTQSTGDQVGHSEED
+773 VTQSTGDQVGHSKED

-795 MCARGEN
+795 MCAMGEN

-874 EIQTSGVAAGSVAAG
+874 EIQTSGVAAGSEAASE
-889 NEPFVI
+889 EPFVI

-929 YIIYIPYEYFDMEKD
+929 YILYIPYEYFGMDPA

-969 TITGEYTEYGVKFTT
+969 TIVGEYTEYGVKFTT
-984 GSFSPFVVD
+984 KSFSPFVVD
-993 CSEQSTGGGYYYGGA
+993 CSTQTTPPRYYYN
-1008 STPGISAVKTAD
+1008 ST
-1020 AAKSATDYTSG
+1020 
-1031 IYGLTFRSTAAF
+1031 TAA
-1043 SGFKGVQVDGRTIA
+1043 DGKQ
-1057 AANYVAEDNGGIEV
+1057 EGG
-1071 YLKAVYL
+1071 
-1078 RTLKDGRH
+1078 
-1086 TVTILSDAGNVTM
+1086 N
-1099 NFTIGGVDSP
+1099 SP

-1115 IGAYVSMALAS
+1115 IALYVSMALTSAA
-1126 VGGMAWMSR
+1126 GMAWVG
-1135 KKR
+1135 KKRR

>member
-1 MMKKLISLLLALVM
+1 MMKKVVSLLLALVM
-15 ALGLCSSALATGIG
+15 ALGLCSGVWAENTDPVDD
-29 QEDDKGGNQQ
+29 QESNQQ
-39 GSGPVWPEGAIH
+39 ESGPVWPEGAIH
-51 LEFCENGTYYNGK
+51 LEFYENGEYYNGK
-64 GVNPGAS
+64 GVDPGAS
-71 VTFDALYVDGQHNTA
+71 VTFDALYVDRQHNTE

-92 SNDTSA
+92 SNETSA

-103 ATEDGKLTVTVA
+103 VTVDGKLNVTA
-115 DNCEPGDKFVI
+115 KENCEPGDKFVI
-126 LMIGAT
+126 LMIGVT

-156 EQFCFEGTDNDE
+156 EQFCFNGTDNDGK
-168 ETRFFNGTGID
+168 TSFFNGTGID
-179 QGRTVTFEKVFK
+179 QGGTVTFEKIFK
-191 DNEGHMQIT
+191 DDNDHMQIT
-200 SFAVDEGLTSK
+200 SFAVDKGLTSK

-222 TVTIAEDCELGEK
+222 TVTIAEDCELGEQ

-264 GGNDGP
+264 GGDDGP
-270 SIGNVTDPK
+270 GGGEDRRTGTVTDPNTLENETTK
-279 QLNSDAQDFIGK
+279 KYLADYINYEGTGGQFTIKNAEIDAKTGL
-291 HIGYYYNPKVNVVR
+291 Y
-305 LGIKGGND
+305 
-313 KDVTVDNKEWY
+313 KDE
-324 TDPAAREAVIAAY
+324 AARQAAIAAY
-337 NAFCN
+337 NAFCSLGPN
-342 IGSDVQNELNRL
+342 ADGLYSLYVKNSRGQECWFYERMEEL
-354 FVMDDNGNPCTFYS
+354 
-368 YMLGMRQLADNG
+368 RQLADNG
-380 SGSYTDTDAF
+380 SGSYMDTDAF

-460 VNMTLMNTCQKSGYA
+460 VNMTLMNTSQKSGYA

-480 GEGGTWNQ
+480 GEGGTWSQ

-493 VKSTYPEENMQ
+493 VKSTYPEERMQ

-538 WGNKDEAF
+538 WGDKDEAF

-581 VNTSALGNNWTVDNS
+581 VDTSALGNNWTVDNS

-606 TEVTGEK
+606 TEVTGEE

-626 FDRDSSYAANGDDRS
+626 FDRDSSYAANGNDNS
-641 LNGNTGEDK
+641 LNGTQTGANK
-650 CTITLYNQY
+650 CNISLYNQY

-695 DGKTVESGKEL
+695 DGKTVESGNEL
-706 PVTKPKAEAIAAAGP
+706 PVTKPEAIAAAGP

-762 RIKSEVTHFRA
+762 SIKSEVTHFRA
-773 VTQSTGDQVGHSEED
+773 VTQSTGDQVGHSKED

-795 MCARGEN
+795 MCAMGEN

-847 WLRKEDNG
+847 WLKQETDG
-855 TYTVLGYSYVWGRN
+855 KYTVLGYSYVWGRN
-869 DAFIN
+869 DAFISKVR
-874 EIQTSGVAAGSVAAG
+874 TSSITEDKIATSDK
-889 NEPFVI
+889 PFVI
-895 GEGMQLRCDRY
+895 GQGMELCCDRY
-906 PQYGGDGK
+906 PQVGGDGE

-1043 SGFKGVQVDGRTIA
+1043 SGFKGVHVDGRTIA

-1115 IGAYVSMALAS
+1115 IGAYIGMALAS
-1126 VGGMAWMSR
+1126 VGGMAWMRRR
-1135 KKR
+1135 KR

>member
-1 MMKKLISLLLALVM
+1 MMKKLVSLLLALVM
-15 ALGLCSSALATGIG
+15 TLGLCSSALATGIG

-39 GSGPVWPEGAIH
+39 ESGPAWPEGAIH

-64 GVNPGAS
+64 GVDPGAS

-92 SNDTSA
+92 SNKTSA

-103 ATEDGKLTVTVA
+103 ATEDGRLTVTVA
-115 DNCEPGDKFVI
+115 DNCEPGDKFVV

-156 EQFCFEGTDNDE
+156 AQFCFNGTDNDGK
-168 ETRFFNGTGID
+168 TSFFNSTGID

-200 SFAVDEGLTSK
+200 SFAVDKGLTSK

-235 FVVIVADNIEY
+235 FVVIVADNTKY

-264 GGNDGP
+264 GGDDGP
-270 SIGNVTDPK
+270 GGGEDRRTGTVTDPNTLENETTK
-279 QLNSDAQDFIGK
+279 KYLADYINYEGTGGQFTIKNAEIDAKTGL
-291 HIGYYYNPKVNVVR
+291 Y
-305 LGIKGGND
+305 
-313 KDVTVDNKEWY
+313 KDE
-324 TDPAAREAVIAAY
+324 AARQAAIAAY
-337 NAFCN
+337 NAFCSLGPN
-342 IGSDVQNELNRL
+342 ADGLYSLYVKNSRGQECWFYERMEEL
-354 FVMDDNGNPCTFYS
+354 
-368 YMLGMRQLADNG
+368 RQLADNG

-460 VNMTLMNTCQKSGYA
+460 VNMTLMNTSQKSGYA

-493 VKSTYPEENMQ
+493 VKSTYPEESMQ

-581 VNTSALGNNWTVDNS
+581 VDTSALGNNWTVDNS

-606 TEVTGEK
+606 TEVTGEE

-641 LNGNTGEDK
+641 LNGKTGEDK

-706 PVTKPKAEAIAAAGP
+706 PVTKPKAIAAAGS
-721 ASGVTVQYDASTG
+721 ASGVTVEYDASTG

-745 LPSYEELQ
+745 LPSYKELQ

-773 VTQSTGDQVGHSEED
+773 VTQSTGDQVGHSKED

-795 MCARGEN
+795 MCAMGEN

-855 TYTVLGYSYVWGRN
+855 NYTVLGYSYVWGRN

-929 YIIYIPYEYFDMEKD
+929 YIIYIPYEYFGMEKD

-1115 IGAYVSMALAS
+1115 IGAYIGMALAS
-1126 VGGMAWMSR
+1126 VGGMAWMRRR
-1135 KKR
+1135 KR

>member
-1 MMKKLISLLLALVM
+1 MMKKLVSLLLALVM
-15 ALGLCSSALATGIG
+15 TLGLCSSALATGIG

-39 GSGPVWPEGAIH
+39 ESGPAWPEGAIH

-64 GVNPGAS
+64 GVDPGAS

-92 SNDTSA
+92 SNKTSA

-103 ATEDGKLTVTVA
+103 ATEDGRLTVTVA
-115 DNCEPGDKFVI
+115 DNCEPGDKFVV

-156 EQFCFEGTDNDE
+156 AQFCFNGTDNDGK
-168 ETRFFNGTGID
+168 TSFFNSTGID

-200 SFAVDEGLTSK
+200 SFAVDKGLTSK

-235 FVVIVADNIEY
+235 FVVIVADNTKY

-264 GGNDGP
+264 GGDDGP
-270 SIGNVTDPK
+270 GGGEDRRTGTVTDPNTLENETTK
-279 QLNSDAQDFIGK
+279 KYLADYINYEGTGGQFTIKNAEIDAKTGL
-291 HIGYYYNPKVNVVR
+291 Y
-305 LGIKGGND
+305 
-313 KDVTVDNKEWY
+313 KDE
-324 TDPAAREAVIAAY
+324 AARQAAIAAY
-337 NAFCN
+337 NAFCSLGPN
-342 IGSDVQNELNRL
+342 ADGLYSLYVKNSRGQECWFYERMEEL
-354 FVMDDNGNPCTFYS
+354 
-368 YMLGMRQLADNG
+368 RQLADNG

-460 VNMTLMNTCQKSGYA
+460 VNMTLMNTSQKSGYA

-493 VKSTYPEENMQ
+493 VKSTYPEESMQ

-581 VNTSALGNNWTVDNS
+581 VDTSALGNNWTVDNS

-606 TEVTGEK
+606 TEVTGEE

-641 LNGNTGEDK
+641 LNGKTGEDK

-706 PVTKPKAEAIAAAGP
+706 PVTKPKAIAAAGS
-721 ASGVTVQYDASTG
+721 ASGVTVEYDASTG

-745 LPSYEELQ
+745 LPSYKELQ

-773 VTQSTGDQVGHSEED
+773 VTQSTGDQVGHSKED

-795 MCARGEN
+795 MCAMGEN

-855 TYTVLGYSYVWGRN
+855 NYTVLGYSYVWGRN

-929 YIIYIPYEYFDMEKD
+929 YIIYIPYEYFGMEKD

-1086 TVTILSDAGNVTM
+1086 TVTILSDTGNVTM

-1115 IGAYVSMALAS
+1115 IGAYVGMALAS
-1126 VGGMAWMSR
+1126 VGGMAWMRRR
-1135 KKR
+1135 KR

>member
-1 MMKKLISLLLALVM
+1 MMKKVVSLLLALMM

-39 GSGPVWPEGAIH
+39 ESGPVWPEGAIH

-64 GVNPGAS
+64 GVDPGER

-86 ITGFSV
+86 ITGFTV
-92 SNDTSA
+92 NGETSA

-115 DNCEPGDKFVI
+115 DNCEPGDKFVV
-126 LMIGAT
+126 LMVGET

-156 EQFCFEGTDNDE
+156 EQFCFNGTDNDG
-168 ETRFFNGTGID
+168 ETSFFNGTGID
-179 QGRTVTFEKVFK
+179 QGSTVTFEKVFK

-222 TVTIAEDCELGEK
+222 TVTIAEDCELGEQ
-235 FVVIVADNIEY
+235 FVVIVADNTKY

-270 SIGNVTDPK
+270 GGGEDRRTGTVTDPNTLENETTK
-279 QLNSDAQDFIGK
+279 KYLADYINYEGTGGQFTIKNAEIDAKTGL
-291 HIGYYYNPKVNVVR
+291 Y
-305 LGIKGGND
+305 
-313 KDVTVDNKEWY
+313 KDE
-324 TDPAAREAVIAAY
+324 AARQAAIAAY
-337 NAFCN
+337 NAFCSLGPN
-342 IGSDVQNELNRL
+342 ADGLYSLYVKNSRGQECWFYERMEEL
-354 FVMDDNGNPCTFYS
+354 
-368 YMLGMRQLADNG
+368 RQLADNG

-431 HLIIT
+431 HLVIT

-460 VNMTLMNTCQKSGYA
+460 VNMTLMNTSQKSGYA

-538 WGNKDEAF
+538 WGDKDEAF

-606 TEVTGEK
+606 TEVTGEE

-641 LNGNTGEDK
+641 LNGKTGEDK

-695 DGKTVESGKEL
+695 DGKTVESGNEL
-706 PVTKPKAEAIAAAGP
+706 SVTKPKAIAATGP
-721 ASGVTVQYDASTG
+721 ASGVTVKYDASTG

-773 VTQSTGDQVGHSEED
+773 VTQSTGDQVGHSKED

-795 MCARGEN
+795 MCAMEEN
-802 LTYSYTDTQDNSW
+802 LTYSYTDTQDNGW

-874 EIQTSGVAAGSVAAG
+874 EIQTSGVAAGSEAAG

-929 YIIYIPYEYFDMEKD
+929 YIIYIPYEYFGMEKD

-993 CSEQSTGGGYYYGGA
+993 CSEQSTGGGYYYYGGA
-1008 STPGISAVKTAD
+1008 STPSISAVKTAD

-1115 IGAYVSMALAS
+1115 IGAYIGMALAS
-1126 VGGMAWMSR
+1126 VGGMAWMRRR
-1135 KKR
+1135 KR

>member
-1 MMKKLISLLLALVM
+1 MKKAVSLLLALVM
-15 ALGLCSSALATGIG
+15 AVGLVV
-29 QEDDKGGNQQ
+29 
-39 GSGPVWPEGAIH
+39 PVWGNDLPSGTEPLFFYGQDNKQEWH
-51 LEFCENGTYYNGK
+51 YFNGTGLGQGN
-64 GVNPGAS
+64 S
-71 VTFDALYVDGQHNTA
+71 VTFDRVYKDEGNDSYTQL
-86 ITGFSV
+86 TGFTVDSQA
-92 SNDTSA
+92 TAA
-98 GLNAV
+98 GLT
-103 ATEDGKLTVTVA
+103 ATVNGGALTVTAANDCDAEV
-115 DNCEPGDKFVI
+115 KFVVI
-126 LMIGAT
+126 EAAGV
-132 KYALRLNVNK
+132 KYALRVIVNETS
-142 VGGDHG
+142 GGNQG
-148 GGPKWPTT
+148 GQGGPQWPTT
-156 EQFCFEGTDNDE
+156 ERFYFNGTDNDG
-168 ETRFFNGTGID
+168 ETSFFNGTGID
-179 QGRTVTFEKVFK
+179 QGSTVTFEKVFK

-222 TVTIAEDCELGEK
+222 TVTIAEDCELGEQ
-235 FVVIVADNIEY
+235 FVVIVADNTKY

-270 SIGNVTDPK
+270 STGNVTDPK

-291 HIGYYYNPKVNVVR
+291 HIGYYYNPTVNVVR

-342 IGSDVQNELNRL
+342 SIGPSVQNELNKL
-354 FVMDDNGNPCTFYS
+354 FVMDDNGDPCTFYS

-460 VNMTLMNTCQKSGYA
+460 VNMTLMNTSKKSGYA

-493 VKSTYPEENMQ
+493 VKSTYPEESMQ

-538 WGNKDEAF
+538 WGDENEAF
-546 KDRTKWLFTYE
+546 ENRTKWLFTYE

-581 VNTSALGNNWTVDNS
+581 VDTSALGNNWTVDRS
-596 EEGVLKLVPK
+596 EEGVLKLVPP
-606 TEVTGEK
+606 TGEIGEE

-641 LNGNTGEDK
+641 LNGKTGEDK

-706 PVTKPKAEAIAAAGP
+706 PVTKPKAIAATGS
-721 ASGVTVQYDASTG
+721 ASGVTVEYDASTG

-753 KGVLLEPDS
+753 KGVLLEPD
-762 RIKSEVTHFRA
+762 RNIEREVTHFRA
-773 VTQSTGDQVGHSEED
+773 VTQSTGDQVGHSKED

-795 MCARGEN
+795 MCAMGEN

-847 WLRKEDNG
+847 WLKQESDG

-929 YIIYIPYEYFDMEKD
+929 YIIYIPYEYFGMEKD

-993 CSEQSTGGGYYYGGA
+993 CSEQSTSGGYYYYGGA
-1008 STPGISAVKTAD
+1008 TTPGISAVKTAD

-1115 IGAYVSMALAS
+1115 IGAYIGMALAS
-1126 VGGMAWMSR
+1126 VGGMAWMRRR
-1135 KKR
+1135 KR

>member
-1 MMKKLISLLLALVM
+1 MMKKLVSLLLALVM

-39 GSGPVWPEGAIH
+39 ESGPVWPEGAIH
-51 LEFCENGTYYNGK
+51 LEFYENGTYYNGK
-64 GVNPGAS
+64 GVDPGAS

-92 SNDTSA
+92 SNETSA

-103 ATEDGKLTVTVA
+103 ATKGGKLTVTVA
-115 DNCEPGDKFVI
+115 DNCEPGDNFVV
-126 LMIGAT
+126 LMVGET
-132 KYALRLNVNK
+132 KYALRLNVNE

-156 EQFCFEGTDNDE
+156 EQFCFEGTDNDG

-200 SFAVDEGLTSK
+200 SFAVDKGLTSK

-222 TVTIAEDCELGEK
+222 TVTIAEDCELGEQ
-235 FVVIVADNIEY
+235 FVVIVADNTKY

-270 SIGNVTDPK
+270 GGGEDRRTGTVTDPNTLENETTK
-279 QLNSDAQDFIGK
+279 KYLADYINYEGTGGQFTIKNAEIDAKTGL
-291 HIGYYYNPKVNVVR
+291 Y
-305 LGIKGGND
+305 
-313 KDVTVDNKEWY
+313 KDE
-324 TDPAAREAVIAAY
+324 AARQAAIAAY
-337 NAFCN
+337 NAFCSLGPN
-342 IGSDVQNELNRL
+342 ADGLYSLYVKNSRGQECWFYERMEEL
-354 FVMDDNGNPCTFYS
+354 
-368 YMLGMRQLADNG
+368 RQLADNG

-417 RGTDYDYTYDQSNG
+417 RGTDYDYTYDQGSG
-431 HLIIT
+431 HLTIT
-436 IEKGEAQNWLSAAE
+436 VKKGSAERWLDAAE
-450 GIYFTMDSVM
+450 NIYFTMDSVM
-460 VNMTLMNTCQKSGYA
+460 VNMTLMNTSQKSGYA

-493 VKSTYPEENMQ
+493 VKSTYPEESMQ

-538 WGNKDEAF
+538 WGDKDEAF
-546 KDRTKWLFTYE
+546 ENRTKWLFTYE

-581 VNTSALGNNWTVDNS
+581 VATSALSENWAADKS
-596 EEGVLKLVPK
+596 ETGVLKLVPK
-606 TEVTGEK
+606 TEVTGEE

-626 FDRDSSYAANGDDRS
+626 FDRDSSYAANGDDRP
-641 LNGNTGEDK
+641 LNGKTGEDK

-682 LDEQLENL
+682 LDEQLKNL

-695 DGKTVESGKEL
+695 DGKTVESGNEL
-706 PVTKPKAEAIAAAGP
+706 SVTKPEAIAAAGP
-721 ASGVTVQYDASTG
+721 ASGVTVEYNASTG

-739 FDKSKS
+739 FDKSMS

-762 RIKSEVTHFRA
+762 SIKSEVTHFRA

-795 MCARGEN
+795 MCAMEEN
-802 LTYSYTDTQDNSW
+802 LTYSYTDTQDNGW

-847 WLRKEDNG
+847 WLHKEDNG
-855 TYTVLGYSYVWGRN
+855 NYTVLGYSYVWGRN

-895 GEGMQLRCDRY
+895 GAGMQLRCDRY

-929 YIIYIPYEYFDMEKD
+929 YIIYIPYEYFGMEKD

-1086 TVTILSDAGNVTM
+1086 TVTILSDAGKVTM

-1115 IGAYVSMALAS
+1115 IGAYIGMALAS
-1126 VGGMAWMSR
+1126 VGGMAWMRRR
-1135 KKR
+1135 KR

>member
-1 MMKKLISLLLALVM
+1 MMKKVVSLLLALVM
-15 ALGLCSSALATGIG
+15 ALGLCSSALAIGIG

-39 GSGPVWPEGAIH
+39 ESGPAWPERAIH

-64 GVNPGAS
+64 GVDPGAS

-92 SNDTSA
+92 SNETSA

-103 ATEDGKLTVTVA
+103 ATEGGKLTVTVA
-115 DNCEPGDKFVI
+115 DNCEPGDKFVV
-126 LMIGAT
+126 LMVGET
-132 KYALRLNVNK
+132 KYALRLNVNE

-148 GGPKWPTT
+148 GPQWPTT
-156 EQFCFEGTDNDE
+156 ERFYFNGTDNDGK
-168 ETRFFNGTGID
+168 TSFFNGTGID
-179 QGRTVTFEKVFK
+179 QGSTVTFEKVFK

-222 TVTIAEDCELGEK
+222 TVTIAEDCELGEQ
-235 FVVIVADNIEY
+235 FVVIVADNTKY

-264 GGNDGP
+264 GGDDGP
-270 SIGNVTDPK
+270 GGGEDRRTGTVTDPNTLENETTK
-279 QLNSDAQDFIGK
+279 KYLADYINYEGTGGQFTIKNAEIDAKTGL
-291 HIGYYYNPKVNVVR
+291 Y
-305 LGIKGGND
+305 
-313 KDVTVDNKEWY
+313 KDE
-324 TDPAAREAVIAAY
+324 AARQAAIAAY
-337 NAFCN
+337 NAFCSLGPN
-342 IGSDVQNELNRL
+342 ADGLYSLYVKNSRGQECWFYERMEEL
-354 FVMDDNGNPCTFYS
+354 
-368 YMLGMRQLADNG
+368 RQLADNG

-407 LKVEFPYQLV
+407 LKMEFPYQLV

-431 HLIIT
+431 HLVIT

-460 VNMTLMNTCQKSGYA
+460 VNMTLMNTSQKSGYA

-493 VKSTYPEENMQ
+493 VKSTYPEEGMQ

-538 WGNKDEAF
+538 WGDKDEAF

-581 VNTSALGNNWTVDNS
+581 VDTSALGNNWTVDNS

-606 TEVTGEK
+606 IEVTGEK

-641 LNGNTGEDK
+641 LNGKTGEDT

-706 PVTKPKAEAIAAAGP
+706 PVTKPKAIAAAGS
-721 ASGVTVQYDASTG
+721 ASGVTVEYDASTG

-745 LPSYEELQ
+745 LPSYKELQ

-773 VTQSTGDQVGHSEED
+773 VTQSTGDQVGHSKED

-795 MCARGEN
+795 MCAMGEN

-855 TYTVLGYSYVWGRN
+855 NYTVLGYSYVWGRN

-929 YIIYIPYEYFDMEKD
+929 YIIYIPYEYFGMEKD

-1057 AANYVAEDNGGIEV
+1057 AANYVAEDNSGIEV

-1115 IGAYVSMALAS
+1115 IGAYVGMALAS
-1126 VGGMAWMSR
+1126 VGGMAWMRRR
-1135 KKR
+1135 KR

>member
-1 MMKKLISLLLALVM
+1 MMKKLVSLLLALVM
-15 ALGLCSSALATGIG
+15 AVGLCSSALATGIG

-39 GSGPVWPEGAIH
+39 ESGPAWPKDAIH
-51 LEFCENGTYYNGK
+51 LEFYEGERYHNGK
-64 GVNPGAS
+64 GVDPGAS
-71 VTFDALYVDGQHNTA
+71 VTFGALYADGEHETA
-86 ITGFSV
+86 IKGFTV
-92 SNDTSA
+92 SNETSA
-98 GLNAV
+98 GLNAKV
-103 ATEDGKLTVTVA
+103 TDGKLTVTVA
-115 DNCEPGDKFVI
+115 DNCEPGDKFVV
-126 LMIGAT
+126 LMVGTT

-142 VGGDHG
+142 VGGNQG
-148 GGPKWPTT
+148 GGPKWPT
-156 EQFCFEGTDNDE
+156 EVRFCFEGTDDNN
-168 ETRFFNGTGID
+168 ETSFFNGTGID
-179 QGRTVTFEKVFK
+179 QGRTVTFEKIFK
-191 DNEGHMQIT
+191 DDEYHKQIT
-200 SFAVDEGLTSK
+200 NFAVDKELTSE
-211 GLTATANGEAL
+211 GLTATANGEML
-222 TVTIAEDCELGEK
+222 TVTITKDCELGEK
-235 FVVIVADNIEY
+235 FVVIVADNTKY

-270 SIGNVTDPK
+270 GGGEDRRTGTVTDPNTLENETTK
-279 QLNSDAQDFIGK
+279 KYLADYINYEGTGGQFTIKNAEIDAKTGL
-291 HIGYYYNPKVNVVR
+291 Y
-305 LGIKGGND
+305 
-313 KDVTVDNKEWY
+313 KDE
-324 TDPAAREAVIAAY
+324 AARQAAIAAY
-337 NAFCN
+337 NAFCSLGPN
-342 IGSDVQNELNRL
+342 ADGLYSLYVKNSRGQECWFYERMEEL
-354 FVMDDNGNPCTFYS
+354 
-368 YMLGMRQLADNG
+368 RQLADNG
-380 SGSYTDTDAF
+380 SGGYTDTDAF

-431 HLIIT
+431 HLTIT
-436 IEKGEAQNWLSAAE
+436 VKKGSAERWLDAAQN
-450 GIYFTMDSVM
+450 IYFTMDSVM
-460 VNMTLMNTCQKSGYA
+460 VDMTLMNTRQKSGYA

-493 VKSTYPEENMQ
+493 VKSTYPKESMR
-504 SFGYGDR
+504 SYGYGDR

-538 WGNKDEAF
+538 WGDENEAF

-557 IKVEESFYYSKAGVS
+557 IKVEESFYYAKAGVS
-572 NVGKVEMDR
+572 NVGKMEMDR
-581 VNTSALGNNWTVDNS
+581 VDASALGENWAVDKS
-596 EEGVLKLVPK
+596 EAGVLKLVPK
-606 TEVTGEK
+606 PGVTGEQ

-626 FDRDSSYAANGDDRS
+626 FDWDSSYAANGDDRS
-641 LNGNTGEDK
+641 LNGKTGEDT
-650 CTITLYNQY
+650 CTITLYNRY

-706 PVTKPKAEAIAAAGP
+706 PVTKPKAIAATGS
-721 ASGVTVQYDASTG
+721 ASGVTVEYDASTG

-753 KGVLLEPDS
+753 KGVLLEPD
-762 RIKSEVTHFRA
+762 RNIEREVTHFRA
-773 VTQSTGDQVGHSEED
+773 VTQSTGDQVGHSKED

-795 MCARGEN
+795 MCAMGEN

-847 WLRKEDNG
+847 WLKQESDG

-929 YIIYIPYEYFDMEKD
+929 YIIYIPYEYFGMEKD

-993 CSEQSTGGGYYYGGA
+993 CSEQSTSGGYYYYGGA

-1057 AANYVAEDNGGIEV
+1057 SANYVAEDNGGIEV

-1126 VGGMAWMSR
+1126 VGGMAWMRRR
-1135 KKR
+1135 KR